1 MKKIVIYIFL
11 VFLLLTSSCSIN
23 QFATRVVANALTS
36 NGGGSVFTSD
46 DDPEFM
52 EAALPFAL
60 KTYESLLGADPKNTS
75 LFETVAGGYVSY
87 ANAFLQSPAE
97 LMEYDQIEEKDK
109 LFFRAAAMYR
119 RGGRFTIRGLEILYP
134 EFNKNFTNGDWEAA
148 FVPLKKDAVPFL
160 YWEAASILGEFS
172 VDSFNPELMVEVPS
186 AVALAVRALEL
197 DGNYNNGSLHDL
209 FISIFAN
216 IPVSLIYKSSDLNNN
231 YSVKKALAEYYAA
244 KDIVLDNMTSYEQV
258 MFHFNLSI
266 ELSKGTKVSPY
277 VSVASLYIKNQD
289 LDGFTN
295 ILNKA
300 LAVNIDL
307 NPENRLQNIIS
318 KRKARW
324 LLDHKEDY
332 FFVP

>member
-1 MKKIVIYIFL
+1 MKKIFIYIFF
-11 VFLLLTSSCSIN
+11 VFFLLASSCSIN
-23 QFATRVVANALTS
+23 QFATRVVANALTT

-46 DDPEFM
+46 DDPEFI

-60 KTYESLLGADPKNTS
+60 KTYESLLEADPKNTS
-75 LFETVAGGYVSY
+75 LFEAVAGGYVSY

-97 LMEYDQIEEKDK
+97 LMEYDQIDEKDK
-109 LFFRAAAMYR
+109 LLFRAAAMYR
-119 RGGRFTIRGLEILYP
+119 RGERFATRGLEILYP
-134 EFNKNFTNGDWEAA
+134 EFNKNFINGDWETA
-148 FVPLKKDAVPFL
+148 FLPLKKDAVPFL

-172 VDSFNPELMVEVPS
+172 IDSFNPELMLELPS

-231 YSVKKALAEYYAA
+231 YSVKRALSGYYAGKGA
-244 KDIVLDNMTSYEQV
+244 VFKDMTTDEKV
-258 MFHFNLSI
+258 MFHFNLSL
-266 ELSKGTKVSPY
+266 ELSKGMNASPY
-277 VSVASLYIKNQD
+277 ISVSALYINNQD
-289 LDGFTN
+289 LDDFTN
-295 ILNKA
+295 ILNNA

-318 KRKARW
+318 QRKAKW

-332 FFVP
+332 FFIP

>member
-1 MKKIVIYIFL
+1 MKKIVIYFFF
-11 VFLLLTSSCSIN
+11 VSLLFTSSCSIN

-46 DDPEFM
+46 DDPEFI

-60 KTYESLLGADPKNTS
+60 KTYESLLEADPKNTD
-75 LFETVAGGYVSY
+75 LFEAVSGGYVSY

-97 LMEYDQIEEKDK
+97 LMEYDQIDEKDK
-109 LFFRAAAMYR
+109 LLFRAAAMYR
-119 RGGRFTIRGLEILYP
+119 RGGRFATSGLEFLYP
-134 EFNKNFTNGDWEAA
+134 GFNNNFTNGDWETA
-148 FVPLKKDAVPFL
+148 FIPLKKDAVPFL
-160 YWEAASILGEFS
+160 YWKAASILGEFS
-172 VDSFNPELMVEVPS
+172 VDSFNPALMVEVPS

-197 DGNYNNGSLHDL
+197 DGNYNNGSLQDL

-216 IPVSLIYKSSDLNNN
+216 IPANLIYRSSDLNNN
-231 YSVKKALAEYYAA
+231 YSVKKALVEYYSG
-244 KDIVLDNMTSYEQV
+244 KDVVLDNMTSYEQV

-277 VSVASLYIKNQD
+277 VSVSSLYIKNQD

-295 ILNKA
+295 ALNTA

-318 KRKARW
+318 QRKAKW

-332 FFVP
+332 FFIP